1 MTHTLTPA
9 LRAVDYL
16 RVSTEEQAKGYGIAY
31 TGKRTV
37 KYIEKKGWTHV
48 DTYADEV
55 SGSLE
60 AHERP
65 DLRRLM
71 EDARR
76 TPRPFDMVVV
86 NEGRGIGR
94 TGRAFWKW
102 VWELEDLGVYVA
114 VVKKDYDNT
123 TAVGRSQMRK
133 DADYA
138 EEERELI
145 RERTQGGVQEKAEE
159 GGHPGGVAPYGW
171 RIEDK
176 GQRGKSRIA
185 LDNEHAAALL
195 RQAWKHIVE
204 DEMAPHA
211 VEDEFNRQGIPGP
224 TKEYWPRGSLR
235 HILTGRAVQEAIRVH
250 RDPASNSGRRGT
262 RLDSAGKPLYGETV
276 IIELPPLFTKEELRR
291 LNAALARTARK
302 PTVARESIPEAAV
315 HPLSQRIVGACGKY
329 YTGTSRIGRD
339 GGRAYRCSGKGQGY
353 AGAPRCD
360 CAQINADALEKRVW
374 DEVCAL
380 LEDPDRLMVM
390 AEDWIDFSQSGRVD
404 YATRIAG
411 LEKQV
416 AAHDAAISAAVVVAA
431 KQCDAK
437 AAIEQAVF
445 TLAKE
450 REKTVELL
458 EDAKLWQQESEHAVQ
473 RSRDLQGLVQLA
485 RHRLRGLDSR
495 QQADA
500 LDLLEV
506 QVTILG
512 EIPRKARC
520 DDGISA
526 WFRKRERRVP
536 VLTDDAW
543 AKVEPIFTGRKGRR
557 PKDPWGMLDAMLHKA
572 REGCAWSELPLP
584 GGNLASVW
592 QRWLKTGFWEQLM
605 DALIDVPGELLPEGG
620 VTLPPLEVHGRV
632 DPRLFL
638 SQDPSPDSGDVFKAS
653 DYKISP
659 FELESAL
666 LEHEAVAEA
675 AVVPA
680 PDPLRLAV
688 PKAYVV
694 LAEGWEPGPDTA
706 KVLFAHS
713 RSVLAPYQR
722 IRRIEFGELPKTVSG
737 KIRRIELRERTAK
750 GSSAEYDEGD
760 LR

>member
-1 MTHTLTPA
+1 MTKTLTTA

-16 RVSTEEQAKGYGIAY
+16 RVSTEEQARGYGIAY
-31 TGKRTV
+31 TGKRTT
-37 KYIEKKGWTHV
+37 KYIEGKGWRHV
-48 DTYADEV
+48 DTYADEGY

-65 DLRRLM
+65 GLNRLM

-114 VVKKDYDNT
+114 VVKKGYDNT
-123 TAVGRSQMRK
+123 TAAGRSQMRK

-176 GQRGKSRIA
+176 GKRGKSRIV
-185 LDNEHAAALL
+185 LDEGGATDLL
-195 RQAWKHIVE
+195 RVAWKRIVE
-204 DEMAPHA
+204 EGLAPHS
-211 VEDEFNRQGIPGP
+211 VEDEFNRQGISGP
-224 TKEYWPRGSLR
+224 TKDYWPRGSLR

-262 RLDSAGKPLYGETV
+262 RLDSEGKPLYGETV
-276 IIELPPLFTKEELRR
+276 VIKLPPLFTEEELRR
-291 LNAALARTARK
+291 LNTALARTARTYT
-302 PTVARESIPEAAV
+302 PDAAV
-315 HPLSQRIVGACGKY
+315 HPLSSRVVGACGKH

-339 GGRAYRCSGKGQGY
+339 GGRAYRCTGKAQGY
-353 AGAPRCD
+353 AGASRCD
-360 CAQINADALEKRVW
+360 CAQINADALETKVW
-374 DEVCAL
+374 REVCELMA
-380 LEDPDRLMVM
+380 DPDRLIAMVD
-390 AEDWIDFSQSGRVD
+390 DWVGLGQAGRVD
-404 YATRIAG
+404 YARRITE

-431 KQCDAK
+431 KQTDAR
-437 AAIEQAVF
+437 AAIEQAVL
-445 TLAKE
+445 TLTKE
-450 REKTVELL
+450 REQATQLL
-458 EDAKLWQQESEHAVQ
+458 EETKRWQEESEQAIQ
-473 RSRDLQGLVQLA
+473 RGHDLQDLARMA
-485 RHRLRGLDSR
+485 RHRLDTMGPV
-495 QQADA
+495 QQAQVM
-500 LDLLEV
+500 DLLDIR
-506 QVTILG
+506 VTILG
-512 EIPRKARC
+512 EIPRKTRC

-526 WFRKRERRVP
+526 WFRERERCVP
-536 VLTDDAW
+536 TLTDEAW
-543 AKVEPIFTGRKGRR
+543 TRVEPIFAARKGRR
-557 PKDPWGMLDAMLHKA
+557 QKDSRGTLDAMLRKA
-572 REGCAWSELPLP
+572 STGCAWNDLPFPRGSLP
-584 GGNLASVW
+584 SVW
-592 QRWLKTGFWEQLM
+592 KRWLATGFWKQLM
-605 DALIDVPGELLPEGG
+605 DALADLPGEVLPEGG
-620 VTLPPLEVHGRV
+620 VVLPPLEVHGRI
-632 DPRLFL
+632 DPRLSFFL
-638 SQDPSPDSGDVFKAS
+638 DPSPDSGAMFKAS

-688 PKAYVV
+688 PKAYVA
-694 LAEGWEPGPDTA
+694 LAAGWEPGPETA
-706 KVLFAHS
+706 RALFAHS
-713 RSVLAPYQR
+713 RAVLSPYKR
-722 IRRIEFGELPKTVSG
+722 IRRIEFAELPKTVSG
-737 KIRRIELRERTAK
+737 KIRRVELRELTAA
-750 GSSAEYDEGD
+750 GSGAEYDEAD
-760 LR
+760 LG